1 MKHLILIFFALF
13 SFLGTQNTKAQSI
26 SQNMKDHKE
35 IQNNKENYVVL
46 TRKVPQLK
54 PIIYAAKDLA
64 TQDVNTF
71 GEFHV
76 VICGKTILETKDHEQ
91 MKSYLDLAKNYNVKI
106 FACGFSMKKFGV
118 KASELPQ
125 EMEIVENGILY
136 NFQLQKKGFK
146 SITL

>member
-1 MKHLILIFFALF
+1 MKHLILITFAFF
-13 SFLGTQNTKAQSI
+13 SFLGTQNLLAQKTSHLPH
-26 SQNMKDHKE
+26 NE
-35 IQNNKENYVVL
+35 KENYVVL

-64 TQDVNTF
+64 TQDGNTF